1 MPSAGERSWN
11 QDGYRLSQKDVEAYL
26 DDLASRNA
34 TENTVANYR
43 RSLSM
48 FSEWLPEDRLVN
60 EARVNDYQK
69 NLLAKYTP
77 RTVNMKL
84 TAVNGLLRYLGL
96 RQYQSTTNIKVDPIE
111 IRPELTRNEYLRM
124 LSAAKQ
130 NEDKRLYLLI
140 KLFATT
146 GITVQEV
153 DNVTVEAVQEGKVV
167 TYPGRV
173 RHEVRIPPC
182 VQEELLEYIHELG
195 YRSGPHL
202 FNERRAPV
210 GANYHCYYDQAI
222 VPVHGASSGK
232 MHRPVFAPTVYG
244 DPGEHQGQCGCDAPD
259 DI

>member
-1 MPSAGERSWN
+1 MPSAERHSWG

-60 EARVNDYQK
+60 ESRVNDYQK

-96 RQYQSTTNIKVDPIE
+96 RQYQSTANIKVDPIE

-130 NEDKRLYLLI
+130 NEDKRL
-140 KLFATT
+140 
-146 GITVQEV
+146 
-153 DNVTVEAVQEGKVV
+153 
-167 TYPGRV
+167 
-173 RHEVRIPPC
+173 
-182 VQEELLEYIHELG
+182 
-195 YRSGPHL
+195 
-202 FNERRAPV
+202 
-210 GANYHCYYDQAI
+210 
-222 VPVHGASSGK
+222 
-232 MHRPVFAPTVYG
+232 VFI
-244 DPGEHQGQCGCDAPD
+244 D
-259 DI
+259 